1 MAGTLRNL
9 RATATAEVSNL
20 EQGMKRAAAATR
32 QVGAAAEESSRRGS
46 RAMDELGRR
55 SSVSMGVLASGGRNA
70 VTGLLMLGDVT
81 SGTSSRVGGLLS
93 TMVTG
98 FAGGGA
104 IGLGIAAITGA
115 IGLLGAE
122 TQKAKEEQER
132 LRREQERAAEEAKRA
147 AEAAAERAK
156 QKAEELQQL
165 RDEIDLL
172 NARSKAEQRSVE
184 SRIALRR
191 AGAKSPEHRAL
202 EEERQQADGRRRRR
216 EEEEKAAEASAERAR
231 RSAEER
237 AEVER
242 REAQAERERKQALV
256 DQARHE
262 FEILTLSR
270 EQLEAKRRQQLI
282 QDLILEG
289 KREEAEAVREAIEY
303 EKEMT
308 AKAERAKDEERA
320 AESAKREEER
330 RLEVRRRLAE
340 AADEEVQHLRQE
352 RALLA
357 AWTEE
362 LRKRE
367 ERRQREIELV
377 KQYGVEAMKVI
388 QEQRRF
394 WAEEDARASKEK
406 ATQARAAKRA
416 AREGDAGVGLDRID
430 DDGNLVEG
438 SLAAARQAR
447 RDATRRQKRTRAAK
461 ARNLMGRSIHDGRF
475 SGLGG
480 IRSGRRIDQRGPFS
494 RWESGTGSGDD
505 DAPGDDDVPSGP
517 GHPHEGGS
525 MGDGSRPPRFPDS
538 PPVITGTGEAP
549 KDGREEATK
558 ALDDTASSTR
568 DAAEALGA
576 IAPSAKEAAEGA
588 RKTADAAG
596 ELDAPV
602 KDLVTGLTDTVA
614 GLGQVKTSVGE
625 AVTGVTQVVKAVN
638 ELKAEM
644 ARLKQALDQLQKA
657 A

>member
-1 MAGTLRNL
+1 MRW
-9 RATATAEVSNL
+9 
-20 EQGMKRAAAATR
+20 
-32 QVGAAAEESSRRGS
+32 EEWC
-46 RAMDELGRR
+46 
-55 SSVSMGVLASGGRNA
+55 
-70 VTGLLMLGDVT
+70 
-81 SGTSSRVGGLLS
+81 
-93 TMVTG
+93 
-98 FAGGGA
+98 
-104 IGLGIAAITGA
+104 
-115 IGLLGAE
+115 
-122 TQKAKEEQER
+122 
-132 LRREQERAAEEAKRA
+132 
-147 AEAAAERAK
+147 
-156 QKAEELQQL
+156 
-165 RDEIDLL
+165 
-172 NARSKAEQRSVE
+172 
-184 SRIALRR
+184 
-191 AGAKSPEHRAL
+191 
-202 EEERQQADGRRRRR
+202 AD
-216 EEEEKAAEASAERAR
+216 
-231 RSAEER
+231 
-237 AEVER
+237 
-242 REAQAERERKQALV
+242 
-256 DQARHE
+256 
-262 FEILTLSR
+262 
-270 EQLEAKRRQQLI
+270 
-282 QDLILEG
+282 
-289 KREEAEAVREAIEY
+289 
-303 EKEMT
+303 
-308 AKAERAKDEERA
+308 
-320 AESAKREEER
+320 
-330 RLEVRRRLAE
+330 
-340 AADEEVQHLRQE
+340 
-352 RALLA
+352 
-357 AWTEE
+357 
-362 LRKRE
+362 
-367 ERRQREIELV
+367 
-377 KQYGVEAMKVI
+377 
-388 QEQRRF
+388 
-394 WAEEDARASKEK
+394 
-406 ATQARAAKRA
+406 
-416 AREGDAGVGLDRID
+416 
-430 DDGNLVEG
+430 LVEG